1 VSALVYDRGVADE
14 LASLT
19 AEDFRALLG
28 TRFVMPSVPFE
39 AELIEVSDRGATSVT
54 GLRAPFSI
62 VFRGPLQPVL
72 SQGIRHIEHNGLGEL
87 DLFLVPIGPDE
98 TGMRYEA
105 VFG

>member
-1 VSALVYDRGVADE
+1 MADE

-19 AEDFRALLG
+19 AEDFRAYLG
-28 TRFVMPSVPFE
+28 ARFAMPSGPFE
-39 AELIEVSDRGATSVT
+39 VELIEVSDPGTTGVT

-87 DLFLVPIGPDE
+87 ALFLVPIGPDE

>member
-39 AELIEVSDRGATSVT
+39 AELIEVTDRAAPSVT

-72 SQGIRHIEHNGLGEL
+72 SQGIRRVEHNGLGEL